1 MQTHSLEEFNTE
13 AARFA
18 LSLAPSGIGARVVA
32 LSGDL
37 GAGKTTYVQAAART
51 LGVEDQ
57 VNSPTFVIEKIYRLT
72 NKAFS
77 HLIHIDAYRL
87 EGAHELDAIG
97 WHEIVSNPE
106 NLIYI
111 EWPENIPGVLPV
123 DTTHVRIHG
132 SGDERTIEYG
142 QA

>member
-1 MQTHSLEEFNTE
+1 MQTHSIEEFNAE

-18 LSLAPSGIGARVVA
+18 KALIPSAIGARVVA

-37 GAGKTTYVQAAART
+37 GAGKTTFVQAAARE

-72 NKAFS
+72 DRPFT

-87 EGAHELDAIG
+87 DGAHELEAIG
-97 WHEIVSNPE
+97 WHEIIANPQ

-123 DTTHVRIHG
+123 DTAHVRLEG
-132 SGDERTIEYG
+132 SGDERTITYG
-142 QA
+142 Q

>member
-1 MQTHSLEEFNTE
+1 MQTHSLEEFNAE
-13 AARFA
+13 AARFVKT
-18 LSLAPSGIGARVVA
+18 LLPSAIGARVVA

-37 GAGKTTYVQAAART
+37 GAGKTTYVQAVARA

-57 VNSPTFVIEKIYRLT
+57 VNSPTFVIEKIYQLSGQ
-72 NKAFS
+72 AFT

-87 EGAHELDAIG
+87 TGAHELDVLG
-97 WHEIVSNPE
+97 WHEIVANPE

-123 DTTHVRIHG
+123 DTAHVRLEG
-132 SGDERTIEYG
+132 VGDERTITYG
-142 QA
+142 Q